1 HGAPGHWSLP
11 SSLDACLD
19 LARAPAV
26 LIANREHLLLNGR
39 LASSRRMLWSAR
51 AIRQAASATLSISL
65 QPFVTSLAADTEPAT
80 QLTEIASWLP
90 RQGHKLLSQRHG
102 RTLLPRHASLL
113 KRFSCHCLM
122 CYPCLWT
129 PVTHVSGL
137 YTPKGRGSGDKMKT
151 MCHFRAIY
159 LLIIGGLVADTG
171 TITCA

>member
-1 HGAPGHWSLP
+1 N
-11 SSLDACLD
+11 D
-19 LARAPAV
+19 
-26 LIANREHLLLNGR
+26 R

-80 QLTEIASWLP
+80 QLTEIASWLLP
-90 RQGHKLLSQRHG
+90 QGHKLLSQRHG

-137 YTPKGRGSGDKMKT
+137 YRERAGVRAWRQDPKYFFLRFYRSGKEKGWRRVSFLLIATPSPQPSPNGRGSLPT
-151 MCHFRAIY
+151 NSWHHEWVTRS
-159 LLIIGGLVADTG
+159 
-171 TITCA
+171 